1 MISKILGF
9 FGGIKMYLIA
19 AAGFALAVGLAVL
32 KGMSIQK
39 NKTKL
44 AQKDIEIQAIKEVHK
59 AEKEG
64 RAKTDEN
71 VSDVDSGDWGG
82 FNR

>member
-1 MISKILGF
+1 MFIAKIKG
-9 FGGIKMYLIA
+9 YLIA
-19 AAGFALAVGLAVL
+19 AAGFMLALGLAVL

-44 AQKDIEIQAIKEVHK
+44 AQKDIEIGAIKEVHK
-59 AEKEG
+59 AKEEG
-64 RAKTDEN
+64 RTKTDEN
-71 VSDVDSGDWGG
+71 NKDVDSGDWGG